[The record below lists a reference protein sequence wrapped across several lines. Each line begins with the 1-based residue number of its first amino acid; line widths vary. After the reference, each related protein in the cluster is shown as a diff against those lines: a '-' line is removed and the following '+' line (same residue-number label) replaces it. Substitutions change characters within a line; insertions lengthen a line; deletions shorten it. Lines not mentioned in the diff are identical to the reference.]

1 MTCDNSSNNFRQRDT
16 AENGNKRD
24 RRDRRDRRDKRDMT
38 NLLDK
43 VGSNTF
49 PGWQ

>member
-1 MTCDNSSNNFRQRDT
+1 MTCDYSSNNFRQRDT

-24 RRDRRDRRDKRDMT
+24 KRDKRERDMT